1 MHNDPDSSCCQYTS
15 TMTPH
20 GFSAVSVPG
29 IPINLAPTGICRLE
43 LDRII
48 SLSIYRYE
56 CMRCKLYTST
66 EEPDVKSRV
75 TIVPSTA
82 ALSSSAFLAMFK
94 KTSSRVARPSWIS
107 EIPNSSSL
115 S

>member
-1 MHNDPDSSCCQYTS
+1 
-15 TMTPH
+15 
-20 GFSAVSVPG
+20 
-29 IPINLAPTGICRLE
+29 
-43 LDRII
+43 
-48 SLSIYRYE
+48 
-56 CMRCKLYTST
+56 MRCKLFTST
-66 EEPDVKSRV
+66 DEPDVRSRV

-115 S
+115 SCSSAKKPCFVVTKKKKKKQRSCEIS